1 MFDQRQNSMVHSTW
15 LRLLYHY
22 SGVIM
27 GATDSQITSLTIVY
41 WTVYSG
47 ADQRKHQGS
56 ASLAFV
62 RGIHQWPVN
71 SPHKWPVKR
80 EIFPF
85 VDIIMMYLV
94 TGHSPQ
100 CSLVA
105 IRSIL
110 AVWASDPVLICNRT
124 QDIILLYTKAHE
136 KFTDHVPKL
145 FSNKAILGVTWLTY
159 RAGVHD
165 TKVLTVVG
173 YGTHSKFKKNVP
185 LEK

>member
-1 MFDQRQNSMVHSTW
+1 MFDQRQNSMDHSTW

-27 GATDSQITSLTIVY
+27 GATASQITSLTIVY

-85 VDIIMMYLV
+85 DDVIMMYLV

-100 CSLVA
+100 FTCGHSFHLSSVSKWPCPHLQQNTGYHFTLYQSTWK
-105 IRSIL
+105 IHRSRAETL
-110 AVWASDPVLICNRT
+110 FKQGNFGCHMTYLPSRSTWYES
-124 QDIILLYTKAHE
+124 AHCC
-136 KFTDHVPKL
+136 
-145 FSNKAILGVTWLTY
+145 WL
-159 RAGVHD
+159 R
-165 TKVLTVVG
+165 
-173 YGTHSKFKKNVP
+173 HSFEIKKNVP